1 MINFIL
7 LNLKSIFNALTAVF
21 ALFILNKNNKLSNQ
35 VDNLKETVE
44 IKNKVID
51 VLRNGKNTD
60 LNGNIKRMRNK
71 KL

>member
-7 LNLKSIFNALTAVF
+7 LNLKSIFNALSGLF
-21 ALFILNKNNKLSNQ
+21 ALFILDKNNKLSNQ
-35 VDNLKETVE
+35 NDNLKETVK
-44 IKNKVID
+44 IKNKVIN
-51 VLRNGKNTD
+51 VLRSAKNTD

>member
-7 LNLKSIFNALTAVF
+7 LNLKSIFNALTGLF

-35 VDNLKETVE
+35 TDNLKETVK
-44 IKNKVID
+44 IKNKVIN
-51 VLRNGKNTD
+51 VLRSAKNTD